1 MKKGLLVLLAAIAVL
16 TVFVGCKKEPEVYTV
31 TFDSQGGTAVEAVK
45 VKAGDKITG
54 VTAPTRGGFDF
65 ICWLK
70 DGVTFDLDTDTVKGD
85 MTLIANWAY
94 KTYEMGDEGPAGGII
109 YYDVDADNGSGN
121 ADKLRSAECGWRYL
135 EAAKENLE
143 LEDGTDTF
151 AFGYYRTSA
160 AGDNTAIWTDSDERD
175 ALTHFGT
182 GKDATAKIVDTMG
195 EKAYSYASGTET
207 TSNYAARVVSLYNGG
222 GYTDWFL
229 PSCDEAVAML
239 DIPNLDVTTASAFW
253 TSSESTAESSNIAPT
268 SESGNMTASG
278 KNSLRSVRPVRR
290 F

>member
-1 MKKGLLVLLAAIAVL
+1 MKKGLLVLLATIAVL

-160 AGDNTAIWTDSDERD
+160 NGDNTAIWTDSDERD

-195 EKAYSYASGTET
+195 EKAYSNESGTDT
-207 TSNYAARVVSLYNGG
+207 TSNYAARVVSQYNGG

-229 PSCDEAVAML
+229 PSCYEAVAML
-239 DIPNLDVTTASAFW
+239 DIPNLDVTTASQFW
-253 TSSESTAESSNIAPT
+253 TSSEYDAEKVNIAP
-268 SESGNMTASG
+268 SHESGNYTSEDKSCLKA
-278 KNSLRSVRPVRR
+278 VRPVRR